1 MLLGSSDTCNIEMF
15 AIDTRLFCMQAH
27 PDFNQS
33 VQEEINEG
41 EYVIGKMIHDQS
53 HKLSWAISGQRFFS
67 DKSEMRETRN
77 LIHALTREF
86 FEF

>member
-1 MLLGSSDTCNIEMF
+1 MLLGSSDTCNIEIF

-41 EYVIGKMIHDQS
+41 EYVIGKMILDQ
-53 HKLSWAISGQRFFS
+53 
-67 DKSEMRETRN
+67 
-77 LIHALTREF
+77 
-86 FEF
+86 